1 MYCLCLYI
9 QYVSVVKKGRYE
21 SLFNRYPGRCRE
33 MSERKVINKYIP
45 ADFDP
50 NDRFS
55 LPRGPKRPKTVRVMV
70 PFSLRCTTCGEFI
83 YKGRKFNARKETVE
97 GDYLGIP
104 IFRFYIRCVYCSSEI
119 TYVTD
124 PKNADYTIEQGG
136 TRNAEPWRDQEKETE
151 AAKAKKR
158 FEEEMNPMKALENKT
173 VDSKREIDMAEAIED
188 LRAKKAEMERTVSAS
203 LLIRARP
210 TANPKPV
217 DEGPLP
223 ELDAEEEIKIK
234 QAFSKRQEIKPSQS
248 YLPAVTKPKAKPRL
262 DFESMGIRIKPKQSD

>member
-1 MYCLCLYI
+1 
-9 QYVSVVKKGRYE
+9 
-21 SLFNRYPGRCRE
+21 

-70 PFSLRCTTCGEFI
+70 PFSLRCATCGEFI

-124 PKNADYTIEQGG
+124 PKNADYTIEQGA
-136 TRNAEPWRDQEKETE
+136 TRNAEPWRDQERETE

-173 VDSKREIDMAEAIED
+173 IDSKREIDMAEAIED
-188 LRAKKAEMERTVSAS
+188 LRAKKAEIERARTGT

-210 TANPKPV
+210 VTNPKPTV
-217 DEGPLP
+217 DDPLP
-223 ELDAEEEIKIK
+223 ELSAEEELKVR
-234 QAFSKRQEIKPSQS
+234 QAFTAKRVDNVVPVSS
-248 YLPAVTKPKAKPRL
+248 TRPTAKPRL
-262 DFESMGIRIKPKQSD
+262 DLQSLGIKIIKPKQ